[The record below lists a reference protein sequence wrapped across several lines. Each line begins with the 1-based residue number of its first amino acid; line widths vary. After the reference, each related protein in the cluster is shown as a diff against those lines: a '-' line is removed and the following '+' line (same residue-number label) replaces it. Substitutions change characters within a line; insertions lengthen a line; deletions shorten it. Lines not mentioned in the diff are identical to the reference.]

1 MYKCKKP
8 QGSNPADFGTDV
20 SSELLANQV
29 LANVPIC
36 TKSCKAV
43 VFPTQSVSRQKTRD
57 RAYISFKASSKAF
70 ILR

>member
-1 MYKCKKP
+1 MERVMYKCKKP
-8 QGSNPADFGTDV
+8 QGSNPADFGTDI

-43 VFPTQSVSRQKTRD
+43 VFPTQSVSR
-57 RAYISFKASSKAF
+57 
-70 ILR
+70 